1 MENTHENEM
10 PLRGRLVKRGR
21 CAGPAGGEISMA
33 EQRERLVEAR
43 FPCLLL
49 MRAAHTHTK
58 TPGVDTHRDTQIH
71 GGKCVHFKELETERK
86 TNLLGA

>member
-1 MENTHENEM
+1 M
-10 PLRGRLVKRGR
+10 KRGR

-49 MRAAHTHTK
+49 MRAAHTHTN
-58 TPGVDTHRDTQIH
+58 TPGVDTHRYTAENVYTLKNWKLK
-71 GGKCVHFKELETERK
+71 GKPIY
-86 TNLLGA
+86 